1 MTFFESAVDTSYGKI
16 ALKSVGDYRSKTCI
30 VFLHDAI
37 GSASIWGTFPLK
49 VYEATQLPVLV
60 FDRLGYGKSDEDHD
74 FRTTDYLQ
82 YEAEIRL
89 PELFEKLGI
98 DAPILIGHSDGG
110 SIALVYAAS
119 FQTKAVFCMAAHV
132 YEEEITRQGIIDF
145 TTQKDFDVIKLKL
158 EKYHGSKT
166 EKLISAWRD
175 TWLTEEYRTW
185 NIESYLPKI
194 SCPVF
199 AIQGENDEYA
209 NAQHLL
215 DIQKGIGENCQIKFI
230 QNGRH
235 VPYKEKTDESL
246 MLVLNFISQIKHEG

>member
-1 MTFFESAVDTSYGKI
+1 MTFIESAVDTSYGKI
-16 ALKSVGDYRSKTCI
+16 AFKSIGDYNSKTCI

-37 GSASIWGTFPLK
+37 GSASIWGSFPMK

-60 FDRLGYGKSDEDHD
+60 FDRLGYGKSDIDYKS
-74 FRTTDYLQ
+74 RTADYLQ
-82 YEAEIRL
+82 YEAEVRM
-89 PELFEKLGI
+89 PELFERLGI

-119 FQTKAVFCMAAHV
+119 FQTKAVFLMAAHIYV
-132 YEEEITRQGIIDF
+132 ENITLQGIIDF
-145 TTQKDFDVIKLKL
+145 TTQKDFDVTKSKL
-158 EKYHGSKT
+158 EKHHGSKT

-209 NAQHLL
+209 TAQHLL

-230 QNGRH
+230 ENCGH
-235 VPYKEKTDESL
+235 VPYKKNCGQVLTVMRELISGEK
-246 MLVLNFISQIKHEG
+246 F

>member
-1 MTFFESAVDTSYGKI
+1 MTFIESSVDTSYGKI
-16 ALKSVGDYRSKTCI
+16 AFKSIGDYRSKTTI

-37 GSASIWGTFPLK
+37 GSASIWGSFPMK

-60 FDRLGYGKSDEDHD
+60 FDRLGYGKSDVD
-74 FRTTDYLQ
+74 FKSRTADYLQ
-82 YEAEIRL
+82 YEAEVRM

-98 DAPILIGHSDGG
+98 ITPILIGHSDGG
-110 SIALVYAAS
+110 SIALIYAAK
-119 FQTKAVFCMAAHV
+119 FETKAVFSMAAHIYV
-132 YEEEITRQGIIDF
+132 ENVTLQGIIDF
-145 TTQKDFDVIKLKL
+145 TTQKDFDVTKSKL
-158 EKYHGSKT
+158 EKHHGSKT

-199 AIQGENDEYA
+199 AIQGENDEYST
-209 NAQHLL
+209 AQHLL
-215 DIQKGIGENCQIKFI
+215 DIQKGIGENSQIKFI
-230 QNGRH
+230 ENCGH

-246 MLVLNFISQIKHEG
+246 MLALDFISQIEY